1 MNELL
6 GTYKQWDNG
15 HPEDAYVPGENKQR
29 VDLTEFYEETNQ
41 EHATTMVTGSEALNL
56 GVMSRRFAQYLKV
69 PGAANFD
76 PFASQRNAVA
86 GQEGFFGTLMDGFKE
101 FIENIIKYIRMA
113 FDWVYDTIRGILG
126 FRKSSRINKAVNGSL
141 DDMKQEFS
149 TTLTGLG
156 FPADHYNVENF
167 LGDLPPNVGR
177 TGQLQLLKSKFETDE
192 EAMQGLMEALPL
204 IQKCIAKL
212 TRASDKVT
220 VAAKTL
226 KRVITEE
233 HKRFM
238 FRMKDTAGAVNTSD
252 SPEGNRIMKAC
263 MDVKASLDIS
273 DISKDVHDL
282 YATLYKIEFNNDE
295 LTAGFAKARKHIQ
308 DTLETATVEVGKN
321 NVTTVMTMIQGL
333 NRRYLELADKEID
346 LGKIDFKAL
355 GNIVNKDDAAKI
367 SDIARKLVT
376 VSKGQAFQSNLQAVY
391 QEATVDLRN
400 FGQFCFSVSQALL
413 VVERQIENL
422 NSWYNRAHQYYYH
435 GLLNDLEA
443 VAKINLEARAA
454 GANPEADAR
463 GVPTTK
469 FVFIKDADAKTLGEK
484 IASGAKFSID
494 ADLGGAKTAF
504 SNFAKQTGWGG

>member
-6 GTYKQWDNG
+6 ETYKQWDNG
-15 HPEDAYVPGENKQR
+15 HPEDAYVPGNSKQR

-69 PGAANFD
+69 PNASNFD

-86 GQEGFFGTLMDGFKE
+86 GQEGFFGTVMDGFKE

-126 FRKSSRINKAVNGSL
+126 FRKSTRINAAVNSSL
-141 DDMKQEFS
+141 GEMKQEFT

-156 FPADHYNVENF
+156 FPSDQYSVENF
-167 LGDLPPNVGR
+167 LGDLPPNVNR

-204 IQKCIAKL
+204 IQKCVAKL

-220 VAAKTL
+220 VSAKTL
-226 KRVITEE
+226 KRVINEE

-238 FRMKDTAGAVNTSD
+238 YRMKNVVGQIKSVD
-252 SPEGNRIMKAC
+252 SPEGNRVLKAC

-273 DISKDVHDL
+273 DISKDVQEL
-282 YATLYKIEFNNDE
+282 YSTLYKIEFNNDE
-295 LTAGFAKARKHIQ
+295 LTAGFAKARKLIQ

-321 NVTTVMTMIQGL
+321 NVTTILTMIQGL
-333 NRRYLELADKEID
+333 NRRYLELSDKEID
-346 LGKIDFKAL
+346 LGKIDFKSL
-355 GNIVNKDDAAKI
+355 GNIVNKDEAAKVADI
-367 SDIARKLVT
+367 SRRLIP
-376 VSKGQAFQSNLQAVY
+376 SNLAAVY

-454 GANPEADAR
+454 GANPEADHR
-463 GVPTTK
+463 GVPTGK

-484 IASGAKFSID
+484 IANGAKFSID

-504 SNFAKQTGWGG
+504 NNFAKQTGWGG